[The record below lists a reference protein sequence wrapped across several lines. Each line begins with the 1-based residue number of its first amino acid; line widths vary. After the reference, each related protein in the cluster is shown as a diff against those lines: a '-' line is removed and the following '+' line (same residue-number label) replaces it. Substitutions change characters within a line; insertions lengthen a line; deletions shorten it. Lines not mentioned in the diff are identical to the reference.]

1 MPTRMHAAPPRGRG
15 RRKDRR
21 RLGSSSAPA
30 GVERSPV
37 ARSRGV
43 ARKSGPALAASLLLL
58 VGGLAAAAGG
68 DAGAV
73 LDVRSSVEKWIA
85 AQHLIDEERQAWR
98 QEKEVLASRIDLL
111 GSEIAAVEARLAE
124 ARERAAEA
132 RARDQGLEA
141 ERARLVETAAV
152 LAGSVGDLE
161 AEVRLVARRVPEA
174 FQERIAPL
182 LQRIPEGAAQISV
195 AERFQNVLGILNEL
209 QRINGEITVATEIRP
224 LASGELVQV
233 TTVYF
238 GLGQA
243 YYRSAGG
250 ETGVGRPGPEGWV
263 WEADGRASR
272 EIAEMLDI
280 VESKGSPKFVNLPV
294 EVR

>member
-1 MPTRMHAAPPRGRG
+1 
-15 RRKDRR
+15 
-21 RLGSSSAPA
+21 
-30 GVERSPV
+30 
-37 ARSRGV
+37 
-43 ARKSGPALAASLLLL
+43 

-161 AEVRLVARRVPEA
+161 AEVRLLARRVPEA